1 VGTSDHDT
9 ISSGCTTTPL
19 GGTLGMP
26 QRMPLVGGNAD
37 WNPRPSRRFSL
48 GAFQERTRPLV
59 SFFPCSE
66 CGQRAVGKLA
76 AIYAN
81 WFTEDDKREAYR
93 MRLCVTCLTRLMEQ
107 LKKHSSGDSGLLT
120 ICPLCGEDSSTK
132 LSGVYLT
139 IYPPKQPEREY
150 ALTMCNSCAPLLQAP
165 FLERGD
171 KLGDRS
177 VGAAAPTNAAS
188 AEWSQVPW

>member
-1 VGTSDHDT
+1 
-9 ISSGCTTTPL
+9 
-19 GGTLGMP
+19 
-26 QRMPLVGGNAD
+26 MPLVGGNASSLF
-37 WNPRPSRRFSL
+37 PPSWRFSL

-120 ICPLCGEDSSTK
+120 ICPLCGEDSSTN

-150 ALTMCNSCAPLLQAP
+150 ALTMCSSCAPLLQAP

-171 KLGDRS
+171 KLGDRPA
-177 VGAAAPTNAAS
+177 GAAAPANAAS
-188 AEWSQVPW
+188 AEWSHVPW

>member
-1 VGTSDHDT
+1 
-9 ISSGCTTTPL
+9 
-19 GGTLGMP
+19 M
-26 QRMPLVGGNAD
+26 GGNAD
-37 WNPRPSRRFSL
+37 LDSRPSRRFSL
-48 GAFQERTRPLV
+48 GVFQERTHPLV
-59 SFFPCSE
+59 SFFPCSS

-81 WFTEDDKREAYR
+81 WFAEDDQRQAYR
-93 MRLCVTCLTRLMEQ
+93 MRLCVECLTKLMVE

-120 ICPLCGEDSSTK
+120 ICPLCGEDSSQN

-150 ALTMCNSCAPLLQAP
+150 ALTMCSSCAPLLQAP

-177 VGAAAPTNAAS
+177 VGAAAPTNATS